1 MVIKSVAHIVLH
13 SNGRLYRFVSE
24 FRLKLAACL
33 LLFAVFA
40 LAVQGCAKKDDGP
53 ATDTTASVFETPA
66 VADIVMYEVNPGAF
80 SATKNLQG
88 VTNRLD
94 QIKALG
100 VNTIWLM
107 PIYPIGVLKSFG
119 SPYCVRNYTEVNPDL
134 GTMQDLQTLVSEAHK
149 RNIAVILDWVA
160 NHTSW
165 DNPWISNPSWYTQD
179 ANGNIISPAG
189 TNWNDVADL
198 NYNNSNM
205 RQAMIAAMKYWVTT
219 ADIDG
224 YRCDA
229 ADFVPFDFWQQAI
242 TALKGATKKNLI
254 LLAEGSRAD
263 HFIAGFQ
270 MNYGWDFLASLKSVF
285 GSNQDAGAIFVTNT
299 AEYSVVPSG
308 CRKLRFTTNHDES
321 NIATPVSVFGGNNGA
336 LAASVV
342 TIFLQGVP
350 LIYCGQEVGVSSTSV
365 YNGGGPISW
374 SENPNMLAS
383 YTTMLNFY
391 DSSAAARNGTLTTYT
406 DRNVVVFQKTSG
418 TEHVLV
424 IVNVRATD
432 ETYALPS
439 ALQGD
444 WTDALAGSTL
454 TLGANI
460 VLSPYQYY
468 VLKR

>member
-1 MVIKSVAHIVLH
+1 MKRIVL
-13 SNGRLYRFVSE
+13 LE
-24 FRLKLAACL
+24 FRFIGGVNQAFKNMKLALAMRLMLFL
-33 LLFAVFA
+33 LIA
-40 LAVQGCAKKDDGP
+40 LAVASCTKKDDG
-53 ATDTTASVFETPA
+53 ASTGTTVAVFETPA
-66 VADIVMYEVNPGAF
+66 VDDIVMYEINLTSF

-88 VTNRLD
+88 VIDRLD

-119 SPYCVRNYTEVNPDL
+119 SPYCVKSYTEVNPDL

-149 RNIAVILDWVA
+149 RNMAVILDWVA

-189 TNWNDVADL
+189 TSWNDVADL

-205 RQAMIAAMKYWVTT
+205 RQSMIAAMKYWVTT

-242 TALKGATKKNLI
+242 TAFKGATKKNLI
-254 LLAEGSRAD
+254 LLAEGSRGD

-285 GSNQDAGAIFVTNT
+285 GSNQDAGALFVTNT

-336 LAASVV
+336 LAASVIA
-342 TIFLQGVP
+342 IFLQGAP
-350 LIYCGQEVGVSSTSV
+350 LIYSGQEVGVSSTLV

-374 SENPNMLAS
+374 SDNPNMLAS

-406 DRNVVVFQKTSG
+406 DRNVVVFQKVSG
-418 TEHVLV
+418 TGHVLV
-424 IVNVRATD
+424 MVNVRATS
-432 ETYALPS
+432 ETYAVPL
-439 ALQGD
+439 ALQGE
-444 WTDALAGSTL
+444 WTDALAGVTV
-454 TLGANI
+454 TLGTNTS
-460 VLSPYQYY
+460 LLPYQYS
-468 VLKR
+468 VLRR

>member
-1 MVIKSVAHIVLH
+1 MKLSLAL
-13 SNGRLYRFVSE
+13 RLMLF
-24 FRLKLAACL
+24 L
-33 LLFAVFA
+33 LIA
-40 LAVQGCAKKDDGP
+40 LTVESCTKKDDGAATSP
-53 ATDTTASVFETPA
+53 AAAVFETPA
-66 VADIVMYEVNPGAF
+66 VDDIVMYEINPGAF

-119 SPYCVRNYTEVNPDL
+119 SPYCVKSYTEVNPDF
-134 GTMQDLQTLVSEAHK
+134 GTMQDLQTLVREAHK
-149 RNIAVILDWVA
+149 RNMAVILDWVG

-219 ADIDG
+219 TDIDG

-229 ADFVPFDFWQQAI
+229 ADYVPFDFWQQAI

-263 HFIAGFQ
+263 HFIAGFE

-285 GSNQDAGAIFVTNT
+285 GSNQDAGALFVTNT

-342 TIFLQGVP
+342 AIFLQGAP

-374 SENPNMLAS
+374 SDNPNMLAS
-383 YTTMLNFY
+383 YTSMLNFY

-424 IVNVRATD
+424 MVNVRATD

-444 WTDALAGSTL
+444 WTDALAGT
-454 TLGANI
+454 TITFGASI
-460 VLSPYQYY
+460 PLMPYQYY

>member
-1 MVIKSVAHIVLH
+1 MAIKSIAHVVFRRYKTLNCLA
-13 SNGRLYRFVSE
+13 SGL
-24 FRLKLAACL
+24 RLKLGACL
-33 LLFAVFA
+33 LLLVFIAFAA
-40 LAVQGCAKKDDGP
+40 QSCTKKDDGP
-53 ATDTTASVFETPA
+53 VTNTASSVFETPA
-66 VADIVMYEVNPGAF
+66 VSDIVMYEVNLGAF

-107 PIYPIGVLKSFG
+107 PIYPIGILKSFG

-149 RNIAVILDWVA
+149 RNMAVILDWVA

-198 NYNNSNM
+198 NYSNSNM

-254 LLAEGSRAD
+254 LLAEGSRSD

-285 GSNQDAGAIFVTNT
+285 GSNQDAGALFVTNT
-299 AEYSVVPSG
+299 SEYSVVPSG

-321 NIATPVSVFGGNNGA
+321 NIATPITVFGGNNGA
-336 LAASVV
+336 MAASVV

-365 YNGGGPISW
+365 YNGSGPISW
-374 SENPNMLAS
+374 SDNSNMLAA
-383 YTTMLNFY
+383 YTELLNFY
-391 DSSAAARNGTLTTYT
+391 DSSAAARKGTLTTYG
-406 DRNVVVFQKTSG
+406 DRNVIVFQKTSG

-424 IVNVRATD
+424 VVNVRAID
-432 ETYALPS
+432 ENYTLPL
-439 ALQGD
+439 ALQGE
-444 WTDALAGSTL
+444 WTDALAGTTITFGASIPL
-454 TLGANI
+454 T
-460 VLSPYQYY
+460 PYQYY